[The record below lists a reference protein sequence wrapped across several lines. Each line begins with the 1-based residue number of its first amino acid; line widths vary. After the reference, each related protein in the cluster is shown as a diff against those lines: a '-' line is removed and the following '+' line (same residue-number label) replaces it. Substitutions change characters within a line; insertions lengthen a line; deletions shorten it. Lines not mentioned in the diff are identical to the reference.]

1 MTNRDKFGY
10 QPIPLC
16 DGHIHITFAHPV
28 DTTVKILDDTMTW
41 YDCERIAILGLQQDS
56 KNTADPGNNL
66 KALYC
71 KSRLNETYPN
81 RRVYAFSGIYHYY
94 DVRDTA
100 EGYLA
105 QAKALWEMGFDGVKI
120 LDGKPKMRKN
130 LGRRLDDPI
139 FDPFYAYL
147 QEHDIPVTM
156 HLGDPPEYWDINK
169 ISEYALKVG
178 WYCDE
183 TYPTLEEMRGEVLG
197 ILDKFPR
204 LRLTMAHF
212 FFLSQNL
219 EACADLFTR
228 YPTLCFDLTPGGEM
242 FENFSKRPDDWRAFF
257 IRFADRISLGTD
269 TYNYDLHD
277 NPADY
282 GNGADLARTN
292 LVRKYLEWREPFTHP
307 WYGTL
312 NPLGLDTDTLTKIYR
327 GNMIH
332 RLGEPRMIHFSAAAD
347 NLAEMR
353 KLHDSGVLSGDTEE
367 SKLLERQNFD
377 TMMTYFQKGNDQ

>member
-1 MTNRDKFGY
+1 MTNKDKWSY
-10 QPIPLC
+10 RPIPLC

-28 DTTVKILDDTMTW
+28 DTTVRILADTMTW

-56 KNTADPGNNL
+56 KKHSDPGNNL

-71 KSRLNETYPN
+71 KSRLNAEYPD
-81 RRVYAFSGIYHYY
+81 RRVYAFGSIFHHY
-94 DVRDTA
+94 DERDTA

-139 FDPFYAYL
+139 FDPMYAFL
-147 QEHDIPVTM
+147 EEHDMPVTM
-156 HLGDPPEYWDINK
+156 HLGDPPEFWDIKK
-169 ISEYALKVG
+169 ISEYALQVG

-212 FFLSQNL
+212 FFLSQDL
-219 EACADLFTR
+219 EACETLFEK

-242 FENFSKRPDDWRAFF
+242 FENFSGRPEDWRAFF
-257 IRFADRISLGTD
+257 LRYADRISLGTD
-269 TYNYDLHD
+269 TYNYDLRD
-277 NPADY
+277 TLADY

-292 LVRKYLEWREPFTHP
+292 LVRKCLEWSEPFEHP

-312 NPLGLDTDTLTKIYR
+312 IPFALDDDTLTKIYR
-327 GNMIH
+327 GNFLR
-332 RLGEPRMIHFSAAAD
+332 RLGEGRTVCPRTAAKEAHD
-347 NLAEMR
+347 MLAAFDDGTLCCENEERTALEYENLQIIKTFFENE
-353 KLHDSGVLSGDTEE
+353 G
-367 SKLLERQNFD
+367 
-377 TMMTYFQKGNDQ
+377 